1 MLSSLI
7 PSHMYKNFLAL
18 HVAIKVLAT
27 PTASVSEVEYAGKVL
42 KLFVESFITA
52 YGKEHVSH
60 NVHGLCHLA
69 SDVKH
74 LGPLDTWSAFPFE
87 NFMSTLKRLLRK
99 PGNPLEQLC
108 NRLSERG
115 NTLKVRNSDERESFK
130 GEHDSGPLIAP
141 CRGPQF
147 KKVTLPKGIFLAA
160 DRRSSCCKL
169 SDGSII
175 VVDNFAHYQS
185 GAPCVIGRKYL
196 QLGELYSM
204 PYAHP
209 RCWEF
214 L

>member
-130 GEHDSGPLIAP
+130 GDM
-141 CRGPQF
+141 
-147 KKVTLPKGIFLAA
+147 TLDHLLLRAEA
-160 DRRSSCCKL
+160 RSSKKSHCL
-169 SDGSII
+169 REFFLLLTGGA
-175 VVDNFAHYQS
+175 VVVNS
-185 GAPCVIGRKYL
+185 VMG
-196 QLGELYSM
+196 QLL
-204 PYAHP
+204 
-209 RCWEF
+209 